1 MELRILNTI
10 NRLKLAL
17 EELKLL
23 GKENYNKIKS
33 SNDIPEEYK
42 MANIHKREFY
52 TKSVKF
58 SYAIRLSLGI
68 TISAFIADYFKF
80 AEGRWIYFTAFA
92 IIIPIYELAQKS

>member
-58 SYAIRLSLGI
+58 FYAIRLSLGI

-80 AEGRWIYFTAFA
+80 AEGRWI
-92 IIIPIYELAQKS
+92 